1 VVAFDK
7 ETLLDEEINYYEH
20 GTALGTMFRFGLGGA
35 VVIGVVIL
43 YQILYQI
50 ISKHMRDYAT
60 LKAIGFSQGM
70 LHLIVIRA
78 AMLLAFLGFVPGFI
92 ASLFMYQT
100 LTAST
105 SLRFAM
111 TADKAIVVLV
121 MVCLICLVAALF
133 AIRRLRDADPADL
146 FG

>member
-1 VVAFDK
+1 
-7 ETLLDEEINYYEH
+7 
-20 GTALGTMFRFGLGGA
+20 LGGA
-35 VVIGVVIL
+35 IVIGIVIL
-43 YQILYQI
+43 YQILYQM
-50 ISKHMRDYAT
+50 ISKYIRDYAT

-70 LHLIVIRA
+70 LQLVVIRG
-78 AMLLAFLGFVPGFI
+78 AMLLALLGFIPGFL
-92 ASLFMYQT
+92 ASLFMYRT

-111 TADKAIVVLV
+111 TADKAIIVGA
-121 MVCLICLVAALF
+121 MVCLICLVSALF